1 MSESLGSRFETPT
14 EKLVIIGVISL
25 FLSLGLALGTDA
37 HPLAFLVY
45 WGPFYM
51 LGHLVGTE
59 TGRKSFKKHWKEAR
73 EQNNQQQMRVGSN
86 SEPTK
91 ICSECGWKN
100 PKGNNYCNDCGFS
113 FDSGEGNE

>member
-14 EKLVIIGVISL
+14 EKLVLIGVISL
-25 FLSLGLALGTDA
+25 LLSLSLVLVTNA

-51 LGHLVGTE
+51 LGHIIGTE

-73 EQNNQQQMRVGSN
+73 EQNNQQQQYISSN

-100 PKGNNYCNDCGFS
+100 PKENNYCNDCGFS
-113 FDSGEGNE
+113 LDSGGSNE